1 VFPELNDDG
10 RALFAEHFE
19 TVGKSLEKKFGQADS
34 SEDEDKEATKR
45 KEQAILSS
53 VWASL
58 NVTTNNIRRIPRKNV
73 GEVVSSTFPCNFTC
87 PKQIFKDKAGA
98 EEKEV
103 REEEGMKDEADAEE
117 EVEVKEDEAEKKQP
131 AKHRRKY

>member
-19 TVGKSLEKKFGQADS
+19 MVGKDFEKKFGLSDSGSS
-34 SEDEDKEATKR
+34 SEDEDEEATK
-45 KEQAILSS
+45 KAIMSS

-117 EVEVKEDEAEKKQP
+117 EVEVKEDEAEKK
-131 AKHRRKY
+131 